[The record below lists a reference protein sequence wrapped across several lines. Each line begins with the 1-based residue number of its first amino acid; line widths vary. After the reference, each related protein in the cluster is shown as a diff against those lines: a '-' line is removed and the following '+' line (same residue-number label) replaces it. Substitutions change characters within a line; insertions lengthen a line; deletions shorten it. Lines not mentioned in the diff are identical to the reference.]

1 MIRCN
6 GINKGNSI
14 SRPLP
19 IPSFVKFRSILTIK
33 PTVSGDSE
41 DFLKNYLANRAEKK
55 SDDGGEDAFVQMV
68 DDTPQS
74 HPPHVPNPT
83 TLQGIRPED
92 VHEVLFD
99 TIPLTFEKIFC
110 NNERSTSLGGAFW
123 TDCTLTMR
131 QQTQCQEE
139 YIHTTSPLPKLLRL
153 WEIENSFNLHQGI
166 SSRRLLDKDSMS
178 GRDLG
183 HCNND

>member
-6 GINKGNSI
+6 GVNKENSI

-19 IPSFVKFRSILTIK
+19 IPSFGKIRSILTIK
-33 PTVSGDSE
+33 PTLSGNSE
-41 DFLKNYLANRAEKK
+41 DFLKRYLANCAEKK

-74 HPPHVPNPT
+74 HPSHVPDPT

-92 VHEVLFD
+92 VLEVLFD

-110 NNERSTSLGGAFW
+110 NNEHSTSLDGAFW
-123 TDCTLTMR
+123 SDCTLTTR

-139 YIHTTSPLPKLLRL
+139 YIRTASSLPTPLRL
-153 WEIENSFNLHQGI
+153 WEVENSFNLHQGI
-166 SSRRLLDKDSMS
+166 SSRRLLDKDSVS
-178 GRDLG
+178 GRDMG
-183 HCNND
+183 HRSND